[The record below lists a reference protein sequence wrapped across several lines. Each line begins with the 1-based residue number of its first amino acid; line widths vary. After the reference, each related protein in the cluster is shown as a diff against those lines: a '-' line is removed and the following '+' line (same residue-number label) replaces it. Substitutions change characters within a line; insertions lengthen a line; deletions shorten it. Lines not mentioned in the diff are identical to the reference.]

1 MNAPTDETQGK
12 ARPTQLGMTT
22 ACHFQT
28 CSQIP
33 CFICNRKKTA
43 CCFLSL
49 LAQCFLFICERG
61 DRAPQMTREWLWR
74 LPAWGGGEN
83 EMLHSVN
90 ARSGES
96 WRRDKNVSIYANCC
110 PDPPPGC
117 HCLLSGEKIKGPSV
131 LNLFPDSALF
141 RCTSLLAFRGQA
153 RFHGG
158 AERAAY
164 PLVLI
169 RGRKPILSL

>member
-1 MNAPTDETQGK
+1 MQSEKN
-12 ARPTQLGMTT
+12 
-22 ACHFQT
+22 
-28 CSQIP
+28 
-33 CFICNRKKTA
+33 
-43 CCFLSL
+43 SL
-49 LAQCFLFICERG
+49 LFSEPFGTMFSIHL
-61 DRAPQMTREWLWR
+61 RARRQSASNDKRMAVETSSL
-74 LPAWGGGEN
+74 GGGKN

-141 RCTSLLAFRGQA
+141 RGTSLLAFRGQA

-169 RGRKPILSL
+169 RGRKLILSL